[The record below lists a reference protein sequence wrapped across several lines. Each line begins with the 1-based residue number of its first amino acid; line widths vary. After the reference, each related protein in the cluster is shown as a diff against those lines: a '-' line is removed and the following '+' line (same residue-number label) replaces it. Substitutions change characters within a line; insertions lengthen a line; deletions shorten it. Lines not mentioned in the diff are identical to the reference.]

1 MSRRKLARVIVP
13 ALGLA
18 VAVAAVAPAAA
29 LGPATA
35 TLTTTGKTVFKPNRY
50 IQDGVRFG
58 RDVTAIR
65 PGGRLTIVDRTAQ
78 PHTFSVVR
86 RGQVPSNLRE
96 MEACFS
102 PRGICGK
109 LAVEHGAVNPET
121 GEEQDP
127 TVPLVNV
134 GAAGFNAPGDSVILE
149 PRKRRTFR
157 ITAKAGKDLYFLCAI
172 HPWMQAKLDVG

>member
-1 MSRRKLARVIVP
+1 MSRRTLARVTVP

-35 TLTTTGKTVFKPNRY
+35 TLTATGKTVFKPNRY
-50 IQDGVRFG
+50 IQDGVRYG

-65 PGGRLTIVDRTAQ
+65 PGGRLTMADRTGQ

-86 RGQVPSNLRE
+86 RGQVPGNLRE
-96 MEACFS
+96 MEACFG
-102 PRGICGK
+102 PNGICGK
-109 LAVEHGAVNPET
+109 LAVDHGAVNPET

-134 GAAGFNAPGDSVILE
+134 GAAGFNAPGDSLVLG
-149 PRKRRTFR
+149 PKRKRTLKV
-157 ITAKAGKDLYFLCAI
+157 TAKAGKDLYLLCVI